1 MGDYDDERPN
11 WREIDRKKDR
21 SGFYGRKQE
30 KGQLRDT
37 PKDRFKAG
45 RVKEALDRLFMGE
58 KGTPEHDKLYA
69 KVHAAYGSE
78 KFLSTLQKYV
88 EKYGLPDDSPTL
100 LLMFDAKDEG
110 IGTAVMEKLKGIYPT
125 LTPRQK
131 EDVKRKLSIVAA
143 ADRSREIRKLAGL
156 ALAELE

>member
-1 MGDYDDERPN
+1 MGDYDDERPD

-37 PKDRFKAG
+37 PADRFKAG
-45 RVKEALDRLFMGE
+45 RVKEALDRLFKGE
-58 KGTPEHDKLYA
+58 KGTPEHDKLFA
-69 KVHAAYGSE
+69 KLHSTYGGE
-78 KFLSTLQKYV
+78 RFLPTVQKYV

-100 LLMFDAKDEG
+100 LLLLDAKDEG
-110 IGTAVMEKLKGIYPT
+110 IGAAAMGKLKELYPS
-125 LTPRQK
+125 LAPRQK

-143 ADRSREIRKLAGL
+143 TDRSREIRRLAGL
-156 ALAELE
+156 AAADLD